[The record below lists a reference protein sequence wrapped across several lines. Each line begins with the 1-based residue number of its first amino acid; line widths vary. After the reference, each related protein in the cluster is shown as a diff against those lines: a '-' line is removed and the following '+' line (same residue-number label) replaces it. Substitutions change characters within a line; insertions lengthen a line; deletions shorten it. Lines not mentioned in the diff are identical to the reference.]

1 MVSSVQIF
9 YILDLQML
17 HRLTGLKKCIV
28 LQSTVGC
35 CTYTQS
41 SCFIIFAK
49 RCIVSSCII
58 SISNQCASS
67 HFRWWMLQPCFV
79 LKPGLQQGT
88 INCAILGSGIGGSGD
103 PRRKWEEMGE
113 REREREREI
122 EREKCCFCLQNDL
135 KEP

>member
-67 HFRWWMLQPCFV
+67 QFRWWMLQPCFV
-79 LKPGLQQGT
+79 LKSGPQQGT

-103 PRRKWEEMGE
+103 PRRECEEMGGNGRA
-113 REREREREI
+113 REGK
-122 EREKCCFCLQNDL
+122 REKCCFCLQNDL